1 MKKINILV
9 ISGCFAIILFVVLT
23 VLQNKMVKKEVTIP
37 VYMANVDIAPDK
49 KINKSDY
56 KEVIVPVSLTI
67 EGNIVLNEK
76 DLEDKYAKSIINKGQ
91 IIFKQDI
98 ASKEELKIIEAVD
111 GLERIA
117 LKIKSSENAVAYQ
130 IKPKDRIH
138 LYFTGKSSVVKKI
151 FSKYGIDYD
160 NNVEDSLLQTE
171 KIVEDIEILGIYDE
185 TGRQYENSN
194 FSKLDTIVIAVDS
207 KTAQLLN
214 NLRTQ
219 GTFDITR

>member
-1 MKKINILV
+1 MKRINILV
-9 ISGCFAIILFVVLT
+9 ISGCIAVILFVVLT
-23 VLQNKMVKKEVTIP
+23 VIQNKIVRKEEMIP
-37 VYMANVDIAPDK
+37 VYMAKIDIMPDM

-56 KEVIVPVSLTI
+56 KEFLVPISLTI
-67 EGNIVLNEK
+67 EGNVVLNEG
-76 DLEDKYAKSIINKGQ
+76 DLEDKYAKNIINKGQ

-98 ASKEELKIIEAVD
+98 ALKEELKIIEAID

-138 LYFTGKSSVVKKI
+138 LYFTGKSAVVKKA
-151 FSKYGIDYD
+151 FSKYGMPYD
-160 NNVEDSLLQTE
+160 NTVEDNSLQTE
-171 KIVEDIEILGIYDE
+171 KIIEDVQILGIYDE
-185 TGRQYENSN
+185 SGREYENGN
-194 FSKLDTIVIAVDS
+194 FSKLDTIVIAVDG
-207 KTAQLLN
+207 KTAKALN